1 MAAPKP
7 TTKKLTPKKPVTKPK
22 STSKQGS
29 KSAKSTR
36 RGGGYDWGL
45 LTVVMALLALGLIM
59 VFSSSYARALVNLD
73 NPLYFIMRQLMWT
86 GLGLVVLIVAARIN
100 YSLWEQFSIPLMGL
114 ALVML
119 LALIPM
125 GSETFGA
132 TRTYFGGSVQ
142 PSEPAKI
149 VIIIYV
155 SAWLASKGS
164 LIQNVRV
171 GLVPFSVL
179 MGIVTVLIVTQPDI
193 STAILIVT
201 TASIMFFIAG
211 AKLRQLLIIGVGIAT
226 TFALVINYSSY
237 ASDRVSKY
245 WNGLQDPL
253 QGSEWQTVQSVQAI
267 VNGGPFGVG
276 PGNSVAKLPGYL
288 PLSWTDNIFAIIGEE
303 LGLLGALLVILL
315 FALFAYRGLRIAL
328 MSRDNF
334 GTLLATGITSIVVLQ
349 ALLNAAVVVAVAPA
363 TGVTLPF
370 ISYGGSSLVT
380 VLGAVGI
387 LLSISRYSSQ
397 VSGVGRGLGDT
408 AYARFN
414 FGWRDGGARV
424 SRAGRRGT
432 TQSSRSRSGSRTTK
446 AKSTG
451 TKSASAKSAGSKSSK
466 KGTRRQRTG
475 TRRVSAR

>member
-1 MAAPKP
+1 MAVSKA
-7 TTKKLTPKKPVTKPK
+7 TTKKSTPKKPVAKP
-22 STSKQGS
+22 
-29 KSAKSTR
+29 KSAKSMR
-36 RGGGYDWGL
+36 PGGGYDWGL
-45 LTVVMALLALGLIM
+45 LTVVVALLAVGLIM
-59 VFSSSYARALVNLD
+59 VFSSSFARTLVASG
-73 NPLYFIMRQLMWT
+73 NPLSYFLLQLRWMA
-86 GLGLVVLIVAARIN
+86 LGIVILVIVARIN

-125 GSETFGA
+125 GSETYGA
-132 TRTYFGGSVQ
+132 TRTFFGGSVQ

-245 WNGLQDPL
+245 WDGLQDPL
-253 QGSEWQTVQSVQAI
+253 QGPEWQTVQSVQAI
-267 VNGGPFGVG
+267 VHGGPFGVG

-397 VSGVGRGLGDT
+397 AAGAGRGSGDM

-414 FGWRDGGARV
+414 FGWRDGGARI

-432 TQSSRSRSGSRTTK
+432 TQSSRSRSGRGTTRAKAGKQRKPASGSRRK
-446 AKSTG
+446 PA
-451 TKSASAKSAGSKSSK
+451 
-466 KGTRRQRTG
+466 TRQQRTG
-475 TRRVSAR
+475 TRRVAQRSTSS

>member
-1 MAAPKP
+1 MAASKP
-7 TTKKLTPKKPVTKPK
+7 TTKKSTAKKPVAKAK
-22 STSKQGS
+22 STPDQGS
-29 KSAKSTR
+29 TSAKSTLR
-36 RGGGYDWGL
+36 SGGYDWGL

-59 VFSSSYARALVNLD
+59 VFSSSYARALAYQD
-73 NPLYFIMRQLMWT
+73 SPLYYIMAQLKWT
-86 GLGLVVLIVAARIN
+86 VLGLVALFIAARIN

-114 ALVML
+114 ALVTL

-125 GSETFGA
+125 GSEAFGS
-132 TRTYFGGSVQ
+132 TRTFFNGSVQ

-149 VIIIYV
+149 VIIIYI

-179 MGIVTVLIVTQPDI
+179 MGIITVLIVTQPDI

-211 AKLRQLLIIGVGIAT
+211 AKLRQLLIIGIGISA
-226 TFALVINYSSY
+226 TFALVIHYSSY

-245 WNGLQDPL
+245 LEGLQNPL
-253 QGSEWQTVQSVQAI
+253 QGPVWQTRQSVQAL

-276 PGNSVAKLPGYL
+276 PGNSIAKLPGYL

-328 MSRDNF
+328 MSRDSF

-349 ALLNAAVVVAVAPA
+349 ALLNTAVVVAVAPP

-397 VSGVGRGLGDT
+397 SAGVGRDSGDM

-414 FGWRDGGARV
+414 FGWRDGGPRV
-424 SRAGRRGT
+424 SRTGRRGT
-432 TQSSRSRSGSRTTK
+432 TKSGR
-446 AKSTG
+446 
-451 TKSASAKSAGSKSSK
+451 SKSSGRSVGAK
-466 KGTRRQRTG
+466 TGKQRKPATRQRRTG
-475 TRRVSAR
+475 TRRVASRRAGS